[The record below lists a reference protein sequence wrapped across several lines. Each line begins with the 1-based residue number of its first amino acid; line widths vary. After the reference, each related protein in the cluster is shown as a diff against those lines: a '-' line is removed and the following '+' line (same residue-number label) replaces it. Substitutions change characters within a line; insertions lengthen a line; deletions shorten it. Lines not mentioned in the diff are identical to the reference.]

1 MKKSIYEYFKEI
13 PDHRRREGKVHKLEE
28 ILVIITMSI
37 MSGNTNTVSMHDF
50 AKRHKKELAKLLKL
64 EKEKVPSRQT
74 IGRILQH
81 IDKTNLIN
89 IFTLWAKPYI
99 KDIDI
104 ISMDG
109 KVIRGTVE
117 NYNNS
122 FQTYV
127 NLVSA
132 FSNKR
137 KQILGL
143 KETNEKGGEIQAVKR
158 LIQELDLEGGIIT
171 LDALHCQKD
180 TVKEIIKKKN
190 NYVIGVK
197 GNQKK
202 LVEQIKKT
210 V

>member
-1 MKKSIYEYFKEI
+1 
-13 PDHRRREGKVHKLEE
+13 
-28 ILVIITMSI
+28 
-37 MSGNTNTVSMHDF
+37 MSGHTNTVSMHDF
-50 AKRHKKELAKLLKL
+50 AQRHKNELAKLFKMQ
-64 EKEKVPSRQT
+64 KKRIPSRQT

-81 IDKTNLIN
+81 IDKANLIQ
-89 IFTLWAKPYI
+89 IFKTWAKSYV

-104 ISMDG
+104 VSMDG

-122 FQTYV
+122 LQRYI

-143 KETNEKGGEIQAVKR
+143 KEANEKGGEIQAVKR

-180 TVKEIIKKKN
+180 TVKEIVKKKN

-202 LVEQIKKT
+202 LVKQIKKT

>member
-1 MKKSIYEYFKEI
+1 MKKSIYEYFKDI
-13 PDHRRREGKVHKLEE
+13 PDHRRREGRMHKLEE

-37 MSGNTNTVSMHDF
+37 MSGHTNTVSMHDF
-50 AKRHKKELAKLLKL
+50 AQRHKNELAKLFKMQ
-64 EKEKVPSRQT
+64 KKRIPSRQT

-81 IDKTNLIN
+81 IDKANLIQ
-89 IFTLWAKPYI
+89 IFKTWAKSYV

-104 ISMDG
+104 VSMDG

-122 FQTYV
+122 LQRYI

-143 KETNEKGGEIQAVKR
+143 KEANEKGGEIQAVKR

-180 TVKEIIKKKN
+180 TVKEIVNKKN

-202 LVEQIKKT
+202 LVKQVKKT

>member
-64 EKEKVPSRQT
+64 KKEKIPSRQT

-81 IDKTNLIN
+81 IDKANLIN

-143 KETNEKGGEIQAVKR
+143 KETNENGGEIQAVKR

-180 TVKEIIKKKN
+180 TVKEIIKKK
-190 NYVIGVK
+190 
-197 GNQKK
+197 
-202 LVEQIKKT
+202 
-210 V
+210 